1 VRFGLC
7 AGDLEILRRLGDWG
21 YDYAEIAGPALLPFE
36 GDRAFAA
43 RKVEI
48 GDTGIPIEALAWF
61 IPGSVPVIGPKVDL
75 GLVRG
80 CLETTIG
87 RAAEVGV
94 KVINWGSVA
103 SRRVPEGWPM
113 SKAWSQI
120 ERAAAL
126 IAEIAE
132 AVDVSIAVE
141 SVHPREAN
149 IFFYLTEAINLVT
162 TVNRP
167 NFRLNV
173 DYFHLVRQNEPD
185 EHMTLAA
192 PWLIHAH
199 TSDDHRGF
207 PAIGSW
213 DQRRFLRLLKAAGY
227 NGRVSFEVNGTLT
240 PQFAD
245 AAQRSVRLMREL
257 QAEVATERD

>member
-7 AGDLEILRRLGDWG
+7 AGDLEILRRLRDWG

-43 RKVEI
+43 RQVEI
-48 GDTGIPIEALAWF
+48 SDTGISIEALAWF
-61 IPGSVPVIGPKVDL
+61 IPGSVPVIGPKVDP
-75 GLVRG
+75 GQVRG
-80 CLETTIG
+80 YLETTIG

-94 KVINWGSVA
+94 RVINWGSVA

-113 SKAWSQI
+113 SKAWEQI
-120 ERAAAL
+120 ERAAEL
-126 IAEIAE
+126 IAAIA
-132 AVDVSIAVE
+132 DPHGISIAVE

-149 IFFYLTEAINLVT
+149 IFFYLTEAINLAV

-185 EHMTLAA
+185 EHIALVA

-207 PAIGSW
+207 PAIGGW
-213 DQRRFLRLLKAAGY
+213 DQRRFLRLLKSIGY
-227 NGRVSFEVNGTLT
+227 DGRLSFEVNGTLT
-240 PQFAD
+240 PEFAD
-245 AAQRSVRLMREL
+245 AAQRSVQLMREL
-257 QAEVATERD
+257 HAEVAAERD